1 MNPDEVVSTLE
12 TALQERD
19 HERVTELC
27 RTLAADLRLGATE
40 IPERT
45 GQKLLG
51 LLKANLCF
59 NDLVT
64 LGAPLSRAYPG
75 NHRIRRLYAQGMI
88 DSGHLDQALELLEA
102 VVANPEV
109 SPDEILEA
117 WGLTGRAHKQSYVDS
132 PAPAEKKARWLQAS
146 LDAYSHGWSEDVRS
160 PYHGINIVALLA
172 RAERDGVSVETDHD
186 VRKLATDLLH
196 GVEDRI
202 DDGSAGLWDHVIAME
217 AALALGESETA
228 IRWAESYVEEGLK
241 QDKGEFEFA
250 STLRQLRE
258 VWTVDPESPFGSA
271 ILPMLEAVVLDK
283 GLRSVEGSGSV
294 QMESHSIP
302 RMLSS
307 GTSKRLERVFGD
319 DSFVTTRWLRMLGD
333 RLDAIGCVTTLTGK
347 GIGTGF
353 MVPGGKLSPHLGDGW
368 YFVTNCHVVTDDEE
382 WIASA
387 PANEKPS
394 RPDEVEV
401 SFEVLFSEG
410 PPAFKVAEVIW
421 SSRPHELDVSIL
433 RLEGPVYEGRIR
445 PYPAKRDLAD
455 PDTRPRL
462 YIAGHP
468 GGGKLQISIHDNHL
482 IEFDD
487 RKILY
492 RTPTNPG
499 SSGSPVFDEDWNLV
513 GLHHAGSAET
523 SRLDGSGEVVE
534 ANEGIRLSAI
544 LDALDRFLSETR
556 EAGA

>member
-1 MNPDEVVSTLE
+1 MNPDEILGTLE
-12 TALQERD
+12 TGLEERD

-27 RTLAADLRLGATE
+27 RTLAADIRLGTAE

-45 GQKLLG
+45 GQKLLT

-64 LGAPLSRAYPG
+64 LGAALSRAYPA

-88 DSGHLDQALELLEA
+88 DSGHLDQALELLEG
-102 VVANPEV
+102 VVVNPEV
-109 SPDEILEA
+109 SPDEVLEA
-117 WGLTGRAHKQSYVDS
+117 WGLTGRVHKQSYVDA
-132 PAPAEKKARWLQAS
+132 PAPTEKKARWLQAS
-146 LDAYSHGWSEDVRS
+146 LDAYSRGWSESVQS

-172 RAERDGVSVETDHD
+172 RAERDGVALETDLEI
-186 VRKLATDLLH
+186 RQLAAGLLH
-196 GVEDRI
+196 GVEDRV

-217 AALALGESETA
+217 AALALGESEA
-228 IRWAESYVEEGLK
+228 AVRWAESYVRMGLERN
-241 QDKGEFEFA
+241 KGEFEFA

-258 VWTVDPESPFGSA
+258 VWAVDPDSAFGSA
-271 ILPMLEAVVLDK
+271 VLPMLEAVVLER
-283 GLRSVEGSGSV
+283 GLRSPDGSGSV
-294 QMESHSIP
+294 QLESHSIP
-302 RMLSS
+302 RMRSS
-307 GTSKRLERVFGD
+307 GTSRRLERVFGD
-319 DSFVTTRWLRMLGD
+319 DSFVTTRWLKMLGD
-333 RLDAIGCVTTLTGK
+333 RLDAIGCVTTRTGK

-353 MVPGGKLSPHLGDGW
+353 VVPGSTLSERLGEGW

-382 WIASA
+382 WIANA
-387 PANEKPS
+387 PGNEKPS
-394 RPDEVEV
+394 RPDEVEI

-410 PPAFKVAEVIW
+410 PPAFEVAEVIW

-433 RLEGPVYEGRIR
+433 RLDGPVYEGRIK
-445 PYPAKRDLAD
+445 PYPAKLDLAD
-455 PDTRPRL
+455 PGTRPRL

-534 ANEGIRLSAI
+534 ANEGIRLAAI
-544 LDALDRFLSETR
+544 REGLERFL
-556 EAGA
+556 G

>member
-1 MNPDEVVSTLE
+1 MNPDEILGTLE
-12 TALQERD
+12 TGLEERD

-27 RTLAADLRLGATE
+27 RTLAADIRLGTAE

-45 GQKLLG
+45 GQKLLT

-64 LGAPLSRAYPG
+64 LGAALSRAYPA

-88 DSGHLDQALELLEA
+88 DSGHLDQALELLEG
-102 VVANPEV
+102 VVVNPEV
-109 SPDEILEA
+109 SPDEVLEA
-117 WGLTGRAHKQSYVDS
+117 WGLTGRVHKQSYVDA
-132 PAPAEKKARWLQAS
+132 PAPTEKKARWLQAS
-146 LDAYSHGWSEDVRS
+146 LDAYSRGWSESVQS

-172 RAERDGVSVETDHD
+172 RAERDGVALETDLEI
-186 VRKLATDLLH
+186 RQLAAGLLR
-196 GVEDRI
+196 GVEDRV

-217 AALALGESETA
+217 AALALGESEA
-228 IRWAESYVEEGLK
+228 AVRWAESYVRMGLERN
-241 QDKGEFEFA
+241 KGEFEFA

-258 VWTVDPESPFGSA
+258 VWAVDPDSAFGSA
-271 ILPMLEAVVLDK
+271 VLPMLEAVVLER
-283 GLRSVEGSGSV
+283 GLRSPDGSGSV
-294 QMESHSIP
+294 QLESHSIP
-302 RMLSS
+302 RMRSS
-307 GTSKRLERVFGD
+307 GTSRRLERVFGD
-319 DSFVTTRWLRMLGD
+319 DSFVTTRWLKMLGD
-333 RLDAIGCVTTLTGK
+333 RLDAIGCVTTRTGK

-353 MVPGGKLSPHLGDGW
+353 VVPGSTLSERLGEGW

-382 WIASA
+382 WIANA
-387 PANEKPS
+387 PGNEKPS
-394 RPDEVEV
+394 RPDEVEI

-410 PPAFKVAEVIW
+410 PPAFEVAEVIW

-433 RLEGPVYEGRIR
+433 RLDGPVYEGRIK
-445 PYPAKRDLAD
+445 PYPAKLDLAD
-455 PDTRPRL
+455 PGTRPRL

-534 ANEGIRLSAI
+534 ANEGIRLAAI
-544 LDALDRFLSETR
+544 REGLERFL
-556 EAGA
+556 G